1 MGIFREWGDKLSE
14 LHNMVFGET
23 DENSS
28 ENTGNEIYEIDG
40 QVTLSEAY
48 SPDIRSAVQE
58 QPEMPA
64 APEELISESIKAT
77 QRMKQEIEQE
87 TAALD
92 KRFAEAAVGSRSQ
105 AVQHKRRPVYVIG
118 VLSSA
123 ASLIFMGIMLTI
135 SLSSPIGPYLA
146 LKAAPFMLV
155 FIGAEILFAVFSR
168 KTLRIKID
176 IRSVIVVG
184 ALIALSAAL
193 TLISTNSS
201 ADKNE
206 RIYAEQR
213 IQNMLANELHN
224 TIAKDYIR
232 SVDIETQLFAED
244 ILVYST
250 PADLTDGDIINL
262 TINFSDAQMTIREFA
277 KDCREVLDNIKK
289 LSYNFGHIDFI
300 ADDSVNHYTL
310 NIDWLYQSDYDAEK
324 LASLVNFFG
333 DGISDND
340 IPDLTEE

>member
-1 MGIFREWGDKLSE
+1 MSE
-14 LHNMVFGET
+14 LQNAVFGET
-23 DENSS
+23 
-28 ENTGNEIYEIDG
+28 GNGANETDYHEIDG
-40 QVTLSEAY
+40 QVTLNEAY
-48 SPDIRSAVQE
+48 SPVIDDLSEETAE
-58 QPEMPA
+58 KPS
-64 APEELISESIKAT
+64 APEELISESMKAT
-77 QRMKQEIEQE
+77 QRMKQEIAQE
-87 TAALD
+87 NADLD
-92 KRFAEAAVGSRSQ
+92 KRFAAAAVGVKTQ
-105 AVQHKRRPVYVIG
+105 AVSHKRRPVYLIG

-168 KTLRIKID
+168 RTLRVRID
-176 IRSVIVVG
+176 IRSVIIVG
-184 ALIALSAAL
+184 ALIALSSVL
-193 TLISTNSS
+193 TVISVNSS
-201 ADKNE
+201 AENKE

-213 IQNMLANELHN
+213 IQNMLARELHD

-262 TINFSDAQMTIREFA
+262 TVYFSDAQMTIKEFA

-310 NIDWLYQSDYDAEK
+310 NIDWHYQSDYSSDK
-324 LASLVNFFG
+324 LAAFVNFFG
-333 DGISDND
+333 DDISDND
-340 IPDLTEE
+340 IPDITEE

>member
-1 MGIFREWGDKLSE
+1 
-14 LHNMVFGET
+14 MVFGDN
-23 DENSS
+23 DEDNSVRS
-28 ENTGNEIYEIDG
+28 AEEIYEIDG
-40 QVTLSEAY
+40 QVTLPEAY
-48 SPDIRSAVQE
+48 SPTIKTETED
-58 QPEMPA
+58 QPEQPA
-64 APEELISESIKAT
+64 APEELISESLRAT

-92 KRFAEAAVGSRSQ
+92 KRFAEAAVGSRGR
-105 AVQHKRRPVYVIG
+105 AVPHKRRPVYLIG

-123 ASLIFMGIMLTI
+123 ASLIFMGIMLTV
-135 SLSSPIGPYLA
+135 SLSSPIGPYAA

-168 KTLRIKID
+168 KTLRIRID

-184 ALIALSAAL
+184 ALIGLSAAL
-193 TLISTNSS
+193 TLISSNSS
-201 ADKNE
+201 ADKSE

-213 IQNMLANELHN
+213 IQNMLANELHD
-224 TIAKDYIR
+224 TIARDYIR

-244 ILVYST
+244 ILIYGT

-310 NIDWLYQSDYDAEK
+310 NIDWHYQSDYDAER
-324 LASLVNFFG
+324 LAALVNFFG
-333 DGISDND
+333 DNISDSD
-340 IPDLTEE
+340 IPDLTEDE